1 MFFWRTHCASQP
13 AVNIVAEI
21 RYLSD
26 AEAAAQV
33 VAQRPPEAAVTLL
46 DVSKT
51 TFDVHVAICKT
62 LCVASKHSNKNG
74 IGLETLVLSNS
85 RVHRKSIRSIGRLV
99 ASSQSL
105 KSLYM
110 RRMWLDDAAIESLCE
125 SLAENKSLKYIDWS
139 GNTFGDDGLAALIEL
154 LRHNKTIVGVD
165 LRDNVLCGNIGLVM
179 FLALE
184 SCNYTLTKV
193 LVDADYESLELQHM
207 CARNSVYQ
215 WRTVHAIILDV
226 VLALEPAQLTAYPLL
241 WIMDFFPY
249 WEVAHT
255 EYHKVT
261 LIVAIIDSMRR
272 IKAARTRVRE

>member
-1 MFFWRTHCASQP
+1 MFFRALCLACRSIDKK
-13 AVNIVAEI
+13 IVAEI

-26 AEAAAQV
+26 AEAVAQV
-33 VAQRPPEAAVTLL
+33 VAQRRPDAAITLL
-46 DVSKT
+46 DVSRT
-51 TFDVHVAICKT
+51 TFDAQTLLCKT
-62 LCVASKHSNKNG
+62 LRAASDSNKND

-85 RVHRKSIRSIGRLV
+85 RVHRKSIRSIGHLL

-105 KSLYM
+105 RSLYM

-125 SLAENKSLKYIDWS
+125 SLAENKSIKYIDWS

-154 LRHNKTIVGVD
+154 LQNNKTIVGVD

-193 LVDADYESLELQHM
+193 LVDADCESLELQHM

-215 WRTVHAIILDV
+215 WRTVHGIILDT
-226 VLALEPAQLTAYPLL
+226 VLALEPLQLTAYVLL
-241 WIMDFFPY
+241 WILDFFPH

-255 EYHKVT
+255 EYRKVT
-261 LIVAIIDSMRR
+261 LIVAIINSMRR